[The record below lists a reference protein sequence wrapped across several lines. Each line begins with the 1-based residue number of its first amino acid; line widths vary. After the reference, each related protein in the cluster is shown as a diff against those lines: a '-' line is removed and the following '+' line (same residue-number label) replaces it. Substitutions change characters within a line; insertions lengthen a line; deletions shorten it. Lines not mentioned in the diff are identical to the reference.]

1 MATVTTA
8 TSAIVDPSQIEL
20 VIAGTLALMTRYPG
34 RPCTCVSERISS
46 NLLLLAECQFL
57 SPTLRSLCDRLKTDW
72 QETTSTLY
80 GEMVAHQLEHATL
93 Q

>member
-57 SPTLRSLCDRLKTDW
+57 SPTLRSLCERLKSEW
-72 QETTSTLY
+72 QDTTSTLY
-80 GEMVAHQLEHATL
+80 GEMVSHQLEHATL